1 MTSSTVNH
9 HHIRALA
16 SMKDA
21 VHNGAAETE
30 ILESSVLGM
39 SQCPSLS
46 HSIALKMQNST
57 AWDWLAKSCESIF
70 DINHSYA
77 AGSTVTLRRI
87 LRVPLGIRGIQGQC
101 MPNNLRKRAVMTP
114 AEIVITGTANGGCE
128 NNEGQRFQFS
138 DYTSLNHLCSSPSKS
153 LTRYRQYCTACD
165 WLAKV
170 WSLTR
175 DIIHWKISGSTVTL
189 IRTLRSSSGFLGGI
203 LCDEYSRQRINNGE
217 HNYSL
222 VAYYATGMCEY
233 ENRAISGRCRR
244 LEENHDE
251 PGSLPRR
258 ERVPGR
264 ISGAGRLVH
273 PVADA
278 DSRAGERSEETHAE
292 GPAAHRGCHVPARIR
307 SGGGLGGRG
316 VGSAGCES
324 KGGLA

>member
-39 SQCPSLS
+39 SQCPSFS

-101 MPNNLRKRAVMTP
+101 MPNNLRKRAVMTH
-114 AEIVITGTANGGCE
+114 AEIVITGTAYGGCE
-128 NNEGQRFQFS
+128 YNEGKGPILDS
-138 DYTSLNHLCSSPSKS
+138 SVLNHPFSSPSF
-153 LTRYRQYCTACD
+153 TFAMQYSTPCEK
-165 WLAKV
+165 LRKV
-170 WSLTR
+170 WSSTLDSIQSYSSWSIVTP
-175 DIIHWKISGSTVTL
+175 ILGLCLPMSNKWKHTSL
-189 IRTLRSSSGFLGGI
+189 YSSSQMISFVGQMPTGLTKY
-203 LCDEYSRQRINNGE
+203 DKNNK
-217 HNYSL
+217 
-222 VAYYATGMCEY
+222 C
-233 ENRAISGRCRR
+233 SGRCRR

-278 DSRAGERSEETHAE
+278 DSRAGEGSEETHAE
-292 GPAAHRGCHVPARIR
+292 GLAAHRGRHVPARIR
-307 SGGGLGGRG
+307 SGGGLGGRR